1 MFAENEL
8 KTFDSIEAEVSFY
21 KMKYYKHKFNIK
33 QFKQTIEKSNK
44 DKFETLQQ
52 YEMAS
57 NDLINEKVLRKNLEE
72 KLIMLVM
79 ADYENK
85 ERICKLEKE
94 NQDKQ
99 DIINAKCKNK
109 NRNVEDNK
117 CEILINHDFMKSYL
131 TFKENAM

>member
-1 MFAENEL
+1 MFAENES

-57 NDLINEKVLRKNLEE
+57 NDLINQKFLRKNLEK
-72 KLIMLVM
+72 KLNYVGKGRLS
-79 ADYENK
+79 K
-85 ERICKLEKE
+85 
-94 NQDKQ
+94 
-99 DIINAKCKNK
+99 
-109 NRNVEDNK
+109 
-117 CEILINHDFMKSYL
+117 
-131 TFKENAM
+131 